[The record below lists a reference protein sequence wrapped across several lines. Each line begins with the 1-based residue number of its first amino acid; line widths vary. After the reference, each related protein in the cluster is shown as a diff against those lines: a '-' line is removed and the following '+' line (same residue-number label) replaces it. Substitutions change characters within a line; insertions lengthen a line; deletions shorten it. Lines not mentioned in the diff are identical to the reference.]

1 MTILA
6 LEFSSPQR
14 SVAIIRRDEL
24 HESTISVNEVIETGA
39 NSPFPMIEAALRD
52 AKVEREQIQC
62 IAIGVGPGSYTGIR
76 AAISIAQGWQ
86 LARGIKSVGV
96 SSAECL
102 AAQAQ
107 SDGVTGQVSV
117 IVDAQREEFYLATYE
132 IAVDGYREIAPLKIV
147 SKEAVQQRANNGETL
162 IGPEVARWFSTGKT
176 VFPRAAT
183 VGTLA
188 LARTDFIAGEKL
200 EPIYLRETTF
210 VKAPP
215 PRIIS

>member
-6 LEFSSPQR
+6 LEFSSQQR

>member
-1 MTILA
+1 
-6 LEFSSPQR
+6 
-14 SVAIIRRDEL
+14 
-24 HESTISVNEVIETGA
+24 
-39 NSPFPMIEAALRD
+39 MIEAALRD

>member
-162 IGPEVARWFSTGKT
+162 TGPEVARWFSTGKT